1 MMLQI
6 GDKVDLSL
14 KGCEVVGVNR
24 SHDGKQL
31 VYSVVTPKGHVW
43 NILVKYSSASSS
55 STNFLSF
62 SWINPL
68 LGEDSLPEAM
78 VIKDVS

>member
-43 NILVKYSSASSS
+43 NI
-55 STNFLSF
+55 
-62 SWINPL
+62 
-68 LGEDSLPEAM
+68 GEDSLPEAM

>member
-31 VYSVVTPKGHVW
+31 VYSVVTPKGWANGKIHVW
-43 NILVKYSSASSS
+43 NI
-55 STNFLSF
+55 
-62 SWINPL
+62 
-68 LGEDSLPEAM
+68 GEDSLPEAM